1 MPTHPL
7 ASFARA
13 HRRHTTRTHT
23 GILNKMTAVM
33 KRLIALASLAVI
45 LAVSVQADTVT
56 EVLDAAQVGGNDTDS
71 LPQPAAYKPAKHE
84 HHKHHTSSWGDDDD
98 GGAGLALNVG
108 GGTLINP
115 TTGGVLALN
124 VGGGTLINPTTGG
137 VLTRVGPNTAIDP
150 TNGQVHIIA
159 NPDM

>member
-1 MPTHPL
+1 MSRFITAVVLL
-7 ASFARA
+7 AS
-13 HRRHTTRTHT
+13 
-23 GILNKMTAVM
+23 
-33 KRLIALASLAVI
+33 
-45 LAVSVQADTVT
+45 LAVSVQADTDVAK
-56 EVLDAAQVGGNDTDS
+56 VLDAAQLGGNDTDS
-71 LPQPAAYKPAKHE
+71 LPQPAAYKPAKHK

>member
-1 MPTHPL
+1 MSRFITAVVLL
-7 ASFARA
+7 AS
-13 HRRHTTRTHT
+13 
-23 GILNKMTAVM
+23 
-33 KRLIALASLAVI
+33 
-45 LAVSVQADTVT
+45 LAVSVQADTDVAK
-56 EVLDAAQVGGNDTDS
+56 VLDAAQLGGNDTDS

-115 TTGGVLALN
+115 TTGGVL
-124 VGGGTLINPTTGG
+124 TS
-137 VLTRVGPNTAIDP
+137 VGPTPAIDP

-159 NPDM
+159 NPGM